1 MENNEE
7 LNQSLRELAKGMQEA
22 TAKHQKEVDQWWNA
36 LSQDDRERAFYAVSQ
51 RIHTADLKEQRSF
64 RGAIYGVF
72 GFGPEMYGR
81 AMDCGY
87 LSIHNA
93 IVDGNNLI
101 EMTSAKQLEVI
112 KDGFVTSWPDV
123 ETLSLR
129 VTDGKLIVKIN
140 RGNDYV

>member
-1 MENNEE
+1 MENNQE
-7 LNQSLRELAKGMQEA
+7 LNQSLSELANGMQEA
-22 TAKHQKEVDQWWNA
+22 TAKHQKEVDQWWDA
-36 LSQDDRERAFYAVSQ
+36 LSQEDRERAFYAVSQ

-64 RGAIYGVF
+64 RGSIYGVF

-87 LSIHNA
+87 LDIHNA
-93 IVDGNNLI
+93 IVDGNNLMEI
-101 EMTSAKQLEVI
+101 TSAKKLEVI

-129 VTDGKLIVKIN
+129 STDGKLTVKIN

>member
-7 LNQSLRELAKGMQEA
+7 LNQALQDIAQGMAEA
-22 TAKHQKEVDQWWNA
+22 TAEHQKEVDAWWSA

>member
-7 LNQSLRELAKGMQEA
+7 LNQALRGIAQGMAEA
-22 TAKHQKEVDQWWNA
+22 TAKHQKEVDYWWNA
-36 LSQDDRERAFYAVSQ
+36 LSQEDRERAFYAVSQ

-64 RGAIYGVF
+64 RGSIYGVF

-87 LSIHNA
+87 LDVHNA
-93 IVDGNNLI
+93 IVDGNNLT
-101 EMTSAKQLEVI
+101 EMTEAKKLEVI
-112 KDGFVTSWPDV
+112 KDGVVTSWSDV

-129 VTDGKLIVKIN
+129 STDGKLTIKIN
-140 RGNDYV
+140 KGNNYV